1 MTDAL
6 SVQKSFLFKETIEVL
21 EITMQ
26 ANNVKLIVVHGT
38 TFDADL
44 SNKSKRTVIINPNF
58 NTTFSLPFRIA
69 HELAHVLYGENSKTY
84 LFSPLSKKT
93 EETNANLL
101 GIKLLSDIFFSEYT
115 SNTQRWENRFNFIE
129 VFDLHPLTHLVERV
143 LLENTEI
150 SS

>member
-1 MTDAL
+1 MTDA
-6 SVQKSFLFKETIEVL
+6 SFVQKSFLFKETIEVL
-21 EITMQ
+21 EFTMQ
-26 ANNVKLIVVHGT
+26 ANNVKLIVVQGT

>member
-1 MTDAL
+1 MTDTL

-21 EITMQ
+21 ELTMQ

>member
-21 EITMQ
+21 EFTMQ

>member
-6 SVQKSFLFKETIEVL
+6 FVQKSFLFKETIEVL
-21 EITMQ
+21 EFTMQ
-26 ANNVKLIVVHGT
+26 ANNVKLIVVQGT

>member
-21 EITMQ
+21 ELTMQ

>member
-1 MTDAL
+1 MTDTL
-6 SVQKSFLFKETIEVL
+6 FVQKSFLFKETIEVL
-21 EITMQ
+21 EFTMQ
-26 ANNVKLIVVHGT
+26 ANNVKLIVVQGT

>member
-21 EITMQ
+21 EFTMQ

-143 LLENTEI
+143 LLESTEI

>member
-21 EITMQ
+21 ELTMQ

-44 SNKSKRTVIINPNF
+44 SNKSKRTLIINPNF

>member
-1 MTDAL
+1 MNNAL
-6 SVQKSFLFKETIEVL
+6 SAQKSILFKETIEAL
-21 EITMQ
+21 EFTMQ
-26 ANNVKLIVVHGT
+26 ANNVKLIEVHGT

-69 HELAHVLYGENSKTY
+69 HELAHVLYGEDSKTY

-129 VFDLHPLTHLVERV
+129 VFDLHPLTHLVERI

>member
-1 MTDAL
+1 MTNAL

-21 EITMQ
+21 EFTMQ
-26 ANNVKLIVVHGT
+26 ANNVKLIAVHGT

-129 VFDLHPLTHLVERV
+129 IFDLHPLTHLVERV

>member
-21 EITMQ
+21 EFTMQ

-38 TFDADL
+38 KFDADL

>member
-21 EITMQ
+21 EFTMQ

-150 SS
+150 SP

>member
-21 EITMQ
+21 EFTMQ

-143 LLENTEI
+143 LLENTQI

>member
-21 EITMQ
+21 EFTMQ

-69 HELAHVLYGENSKTY
+69 HALAHVLYGENSKTY

>member
-1 MTDAL
+1 MNNAL
-6 SVQKSFLFKETIEVL
+6 SVQKSILFKETIEAL
-21 EITMQ
+21 EFTMQ
-26 ANNVKLIVVHGT
+26 ANNVKLIEVRGT

-69 HELAHVLYGENSKTY
+69 HELAHVLYGEDSKTY

>member
-6 SVQKSFLFKETIEVL
+6 SVQKSFLFKETIEVFEL
-21 EITMQ
+21 TMQ

-38 TFDADL
+38 IFDADL